1 MCCCLCPYLYTSNLL
16 FYHLSTVS
24 LWIFLF
30 CSVLATHCTKLVRS
44 LEIQYLTS
52 SLSTLKLQIIS
63 TFIIHRYCMIANTLQ
78 SGREKKCLFEI
89 SQFQGQDSYTEWISL
104 STSWNYGQHSF
115 LIQFH
120 LVYGCLRIAGNYI
133 CSKMFIWKLYFYL
146 DW

>member
-16 FYHLSTVS
+16 FYHLSTIS

-63 TFIIHRYCMIANTLQ
+63 TFIIHRCCMIIYCKVAERSIAYLWYLNF
-78 SGREKKCLFEI
+78 RV
-89 SQFQGQDSYTEWISL
+89 SQTSYAEWISL
-104 STSWNYGQHSF
+104 STSWNYGQHFFSD
-115 LIQFH
+115 IISS
-120 LVYGCLRIAGNYI
+120 CLWYN
-133 CSKMFIWKLYFYL
+133 FILFIIL
-146 DW
+146 LGV